1 MTAVRAR
8 PLRATIVGAATALLL
23 VLALAPAASAQ
34 TENPAAEGSAYGAEI
49 NGLVD
54 LGPLPEPVTATVTQ
68 EGTSASDSFL
78 EVPVEPVVFSAT
90 LEGDVAASFQAE
102 LAATLQSVIQDA
114 SGGTLPE
121 SWNARGHAIT
131 EDLAVLF
138 ASEEQPLLTA
148 DVVESEAVATCTP
161 DGEPVFATGSRV
173 QNLTLAGQQLPLLD
187 AVIDLVVEGTP
198 NENVLGNLPAPGDTL
213 AGLGLEIEA
222 WDTNWD
228 GDDGTTDGSDTVWVD
243 ALRVSVT
250 EGSTLGGI
258 VGAQNVV
265 VSHAE
270 ASVDCDQLVGG
281 QEDPGNPLDGVT
293 KEGNEGSVAPGS
305 IFAYTITVPNST
317 APGSPDACTLENVQV
332 TDAISGPEGSTIE
345 RTDPAADTVDGLTA
359 TWNDIGSIDPG
370 EQEQLTI
377 EVQVPDNEA
386 VVGETYRE
394 NLDITA
400 DCDGQEVTGGGDVRG
415 PQVAVTKDGD
425 DGAGGVDT
433 EPVSTDDGDTLPATG
448 GGGLVIGLA
457 LLGAGALAAAGRR
470 LLRS

>member
-23 VLALAPAASAQ
+23 LLALAPSASAQ
-34 TENPAAEGSAYGAEI
+34 TGDPAAEGSAYGAEI

-54 LGPLPEPVTATVTQ
+54 LGPLPEPVTATVSQ
-68 EGTSASDSFL
+68 EGASASDSFL

-90 LEGDVAASFQAE
+90 LEGDVAASFEAN

-138 ASEEQPLLTA
+138 ASEDQPLLTA

-161 DGEPVFATGSRV
+161 EGEPVFATGSRV

-198 NENVLGNLPAPGDTL
+198 NENVLGNLPALGDTL

-228 GDDGTTDGSDTVWVD
+228 GDDGTTDGSDTVWVN

-250 EGSTLGGI
+250 EDSTLGGI
-258 VGAQNVV
+258 VGAQDVI

-270 ASVDCDQLVGG
+270 ASVDCDQLLGG
-281 QEDPGNPLDGVT
+281 QEDPGNPLGGVS

-305 IFAYTITVPNST
+305 TFAYTITVPNS
-317 APGSPDACTLENVQV
+317 SDACTLTNVQV
-332 TDAISGPEGSTIE
+332 TDAISGPEGSEIVG
-345 RTDPAADTVDGLTA
+345 TDPEADTVDGLTA
-359 TWNDIGSIDPG
+359 TWNDIGAISPG
-370 EQEQLTI
+370 DQRQLTI
-377 EVQVPDNEA
+377 DVRVPDNEA
-386 VVGETYRE
+386 VVGETYTE
-394 NLDITA
+394 DLSITA
-400 DCDGQEVTGGGDVRG
+400 DCDGQEVTGGGDFDG

-433 EPVSTDDGDTLPATG
+433 EPVSTDGGDTLPATG
-448 GGGLVIGLA
+448 GGGLVIGFA